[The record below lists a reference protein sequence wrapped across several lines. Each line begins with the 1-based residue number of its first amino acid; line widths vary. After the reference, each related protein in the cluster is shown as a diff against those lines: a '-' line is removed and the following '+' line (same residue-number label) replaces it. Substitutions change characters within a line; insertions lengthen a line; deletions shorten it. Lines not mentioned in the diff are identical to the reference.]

1 MHSRSLYGSR
11 WHHRHALR
19 AAYAWA
25 ACDPGLGAPDSGAP
39 DWAEEALARAR
50 HWAHRHGGSEGP
62 FAGSGLGVRRPLRF
76 LAWRLELSEPQT
88 AALGRILERLKL
100 DRAQA
105 ALDLRRA
112 AADLAD
118 AVEAAEF
125 PKPLAAGA
133 ADQRAAAAR
142 RVEEAL
148 ARALEELH
156 GLLEPAQRSRLADLI
171 RSGQIRI

>member
-1 MHSRSLYGSR
+1 MHSRSLYRSR
-11 WHHRHALR
+11 WHHRYALR
-19 AAYAWA
+19 SAYAWA
-25 ACDPGLGAPDSGAP
+25 TCDAGSGAASSGAAE
-39 DWAEEALARAR
+39 WADEALARAR
-50 HWAHRHGGSEGP
+50 HWAHRHGGGEGP

-100 DRAQA
+100 ERAQA

-112 AADLAD
+112 AGDLAD

-125 PKPLAAGA
+125 PKTRATEVVE
-133 ADQRAAAAR
+133 QRAAAAR

-156 GLLEPAQRSRLADLI
+156 GLLEPAQRSRLAELI
-171 RSGQIRI
+171 RSGQIHI